1 MALAEGQV
9 QVRDLVMGPGTDFET
24 LRGFNPW
31 ALAARVD
38 QSSPRS
44 QDHGSWSG
52 TEWRDEMVVP
62 IPLRVRKVGDRSP
75 GGWVSAHQQLLAAFA
90 PSHTDI
96 ELRWCTGGVEYV
108 MFGRPRV
115 VDPEVDTAPAGWTV
129 TRCAFA
135 AIDPRIYSGEET
147 VANVGLPSSSGGL
160 VWPVTWPVTWDAVV
174 SSGVVQVTNAGGAA
188 VRPRLVIYGP
198 VSGPRVTLVDT
209 GQTLAWDVSLAA
221 GQWLDVDTDQ
231 RTSLING
238 QVSRSGQ
245 MTSRQWFE
253 LPAGRSEIAF
263 NASVFEAGASLTVAY
278 RSAW

>member
-38 QSSPRS
+38 QSSSRS

-62 IPLRVRKVGDRSP
+62 IPLRVRKLGDRSP

-115 VDPEVDTAPAGWTV
+115 VEPEVDTAPAGWTV

-135 AIDPRIYSGEET
+135 ALDPRIYSGEQQIATT
-147 VANVGLPSSSGGL
+147 VLPSSSGGL
-160 VWPVTWPVTWDAVV
+160 AWPDVWPQTWPAVV
-174 SSGVVQVTNAGGAA
+174 TSGVIQVTNAGGVA

-198 VSGPRVTLVDT
+198 VGGPRVTLVGT
-209 GQTLAWDVSLAA
+209 GQSLAWDLSLSA

-253 LPAGRSEIAF
+253 LPPGSSEIAF
-263 NASVFEAGASLTVAY
+263 NAAFTNPDAQLSVAY

>member
-1 MALAEGQV
+1 MPLAEGQV
-9 QVRDLVMGPGTDFET
+9 QIRGLVMGAGTDFET

-31 ALAARVD
+31 AIAARVD
-38 QSSPRS
+38 QSDARAW
-44 QDHGSWSG
+44 DHGSWSG
-52 TEWRDEMVVP
+52 AEWRDELVVP
-62 IPLRVRKVGDRSP
+62 IPLRVRNQADRSP
-75 GGWVSAHQQLLAAFA
+75 GGWVSAHQQLMAAFA

-135 AIDPRIYSGEET
+135 ALDPRIYSGAET
-147 VANVGLPSSSGGL
+147 VESTGLPSSSGGL
-160 VWPVTWPVTWDAVV
+160 TWPVTWPQVWPAVV
-174 SSGVVQVTNAGGAA
+174 SSGRIQAYNAGGTAT
-188 VRPRLVIYGP
+188 RPRLVINGP
-198 VSGPRVTLVDT
+198 ATDPRVTLVGT
-209 GQTLAWDVSLAA
+209 GQVLAWDLELAA
-221 GQWLDVDTDQ
+221 GQWLDVDTDR

-253 LPAGRSEIAF
+253 LPPGFSEIAF
-263 NASVFEAGASLTVAY
+263 DAATPNPDASLLVAY